1 MTQRYGVTIPFDGV
15 TLPEHKEWFHML
27 ADIGY
32 TDVWTAEVDG
42 TDGFTPL
49 TLAAAWESRLN
60 LGVAVLPAYTRG
72 AGLLAMSIASLAEAS
87 GGRFTVGLG
96 SSSMPVVQRWN
107 GIEFDKPYSRTRDA
121 VSYTHLTLPTI
132 YSV

>member
-32 TDVWTAEVDG
+32 TDVWSMEVDG
-42 TDGFTPL
+42 ADGFTPL

-60 LGVAVLPAYTRG
+60 LGVAVVPAYTRG
-72 AGLLAMSIASLAEAS
+72 AGLLAMSIAALAEAS
-87 GGRFTVGLG
+87 NGKFTVGLG
-96 SSSMPVVQRWN
+96 SSSMPVVRST
-107 GIEFDKPYSRTRDA
+107 SRTH
-121 VSYTHLTLPTI
+121 VLVMYLIS
-132 YSV
+132 